1 MLSSIPRSHRPS
13 PSTPG
18 NIALTPY
25 HPDRLRQAT
34 SAAATAAS
42 AIGLW
47 SASVLKSSDGPHQT
61 GPSGYRLRLAR
72 ADERTD
78 PSHFFGLQQAEQY
91 ELMDRLE
98 ADPYDVEVRL
108 SQLNPNHLP
117 TLTDAA
123 LLSVPLQSQTKIAEI
138 LRQQSVMESFES
150 AMEHSPE
157 SFAQV
162 TMLYIDTEVNGHK
175 VKAFVDSGAQS
186 TIISPD
192 CAEQCNLMRLLDTR
206 FQGEARGVGTAK
218 ILGRIHTAQIKLGD
232 VHLPVS

>member
-1 MLSSIPRSHRPS
+1 
-13 PSTPG
+13 
-18 NIALTPY
+18 
-25 HPDRLRQAT
+25 
-34 SAAATAAS
+34 
-42 AIGLW
+42 
-47 SASVLKSSDGPHQT
+47 
-61 GPSGYRLRLAR
+61 
-72 ADERTD
+72 
-78 PSHFFGLQQAEQY
+78 
-91 ELMDRLE
+91 MDRLE

-108 SQLNPNHLP
+108 RSSCHVLP
-117 TLTDAA
+117 ASLI
-123 LLSVPLQSQTKIAEI
+123 LPPPPYRLQSQTKIAEI

-232 VHLPVS
+232 VHLPVSLTVMEGKDVDLLFGLDMLKRHQACIDLSKGGGVLQIQGRESVDLMYARPPSSQIVC